1 MNGVNLLRCISD
13 DTRFEILEMLQKN
26 KELCVSDF
34 VDKIKKDQPLISHH
48 LKTLKKCGIVKS
60 RDEGKKSM
68 YSISN
73 QQLSELIS
81 NITKTSKKIHVLC
94 NDETFVRQIFLI

>member
-1 MNGVNLLRCISD
+1 MNGVSLLKCICD

-26 KELCVSDF
+26 KELCVNDF
-34 VDKIKKDQPLISHH
+34 VDRIKKDQPLISHH

-60 RDEGKKSM
+60 RDQGKKVM

-73 QQLSELIS
+73 FQLSELIS
-81 NITKTSKKIHVLC
+81 NITKASKKIPILC
-94 NDETFVRQIFLI
+94 NDKNCC

>member
-1 MNGVNLLRCISD
+1 MNGINLLKCICD

-26 KELCVSDF
+26 NELCVSDF
-34 VDKIKKDQPLISHH
+34 VEKIKKDQPLVSHH

-60 RDEGKKSM
+60 RDEGKKAM

-73 QQLSELIS
+73 QQLSKLIS
-81 NITKTSKKIHVLC
+81 NITNASKKIPILC
-94 NDETFVRQIFLI
+94 NDESCC